1 MALAVNTA
9 KNQLLVLAEGNGT
22 LDIVD
27 LASYGILTRINAG
40 DTERQGQFT
49 MPLISSIT
57 PSSASV
63 GSTLT
68 LTLTGSGFQSI
79 QGVEFV
85 LAGVGMGGG
94 IMGGGSGNG
103 LGQVDTN
110 MKVSNVQANSAGTQ
124 VTATV
129 QILPAAAIGARQV
142 RLPTNYGTVMGMITN
157 SPFIV
162 TK

>member
-1 MALAVNTA
+1 MT
-9 KNQLLVLAEGNGT
+9 KLLKNGT
-22 LDIVD
+22 KTFH
-27 LASYGILTRINAG
+27 AA
-40 DTERQGQFT
+40 
-49 MPLISSIT
+49 
-57 PSSASV
+57 
-63 GSTLT
+63 
-68 LTLTGSGFQSI
+68 
-79 QGVEFV
+79 
-85 LAGVGMGGG
+85 
-94 IMGGGSGNG
+94 GNG